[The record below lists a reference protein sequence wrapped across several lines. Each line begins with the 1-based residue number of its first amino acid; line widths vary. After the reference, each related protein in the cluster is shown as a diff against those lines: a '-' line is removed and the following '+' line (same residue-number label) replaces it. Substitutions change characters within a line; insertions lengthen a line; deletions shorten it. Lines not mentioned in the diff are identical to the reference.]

1 MSCSCL
7 RLSVYKARRVAK
19 QTSHLPCKCALVTDN
34 GTALCTQLAS
44 QKHGVIVES
53 GLESLLAACR
63 RSLAWVQRLGSKE
76 FQTWLSSQ
84 TPSTYCR
91 FPGWVDEA
99 VRKTFA
105 SSHHHDAASGT
116 VDRDDERGALPDGR
130 SVHQFP
136 VGAELEMTCTCVH
149 VGMDSYT
156 LFSGCLP
163 FKPAQGSKK
172 YDRPRVGAGPLS
184 TRQSTRSLMA
194 Q

>member
-84 TPSTYCR
+84 TPSCEWRWIRPHPRLLFRCR
-91 FPGWVDEA
+91 LL
-99 VRKTFA
+99 
-105 SSHHHDAASGT
+105 AARRAACCPPLCPPLCLMLQRCS
-116 VDRDDERGALPDGR
+116 VDRSTSAVDRSAVDHSSSEPYSSSGYCAIKLRADGR
-130 SVHQFP
+130 VDK
-136 VGAELEMTCTCVH
+136 G
-149 VGMDSYT
+149 
-156 LFSGCLP
+156 
-163 FKPAQGSKK
+163 PA
-172 YDRPRVGAGPLS
+172 P
-184 TRQSTRSLMA
+184 T
-194 Q
+194 